1 MTESGFGLQ
10 SGYHEKRLL
19 TTCVTSASVKKEVFV
34 FSPLIFWPGL
44 AGVIVLAIGCFT
56 VRKDLSAAPG
66 LDKLFALAC
75 VFFAAPLALFGAEH
89 FAAARGI
96 SQVVPPW
103 MPGRLF
109 WTYFVGLCLIAA
121 ALSLVLGKYIRLT
134 ATLLAIMFLLFV
146 VLIHLPN
153 VAAHPE
159 NRFVWAVA
167 ARDLTFAAGACAL
180 AESLRTRGSPFL
192 TPVRLYVALAL
203 IFFGVEHFLH
213 PQCAPGVPLE
223 KVTPDW
229 FPLRMLLGY
238 FSGAV
243 IFVGGA
249 AMLFP
254 RYART
259 AAAGVGLLFTLLT
272 VFLYGPILLSSATV
286 AEMNVGENYVAD
298 TLLYGAAVLLLAAAL
313 PAPSRPIE

>member
-1 MTESGFGLQ
+1 
-10 SGYHEKRLL
+10 
-19 TTCVTSASVKKEVFV
+19 V

-44 AGVIVLAIGCFT
+44 AGVIVLAVGLF
-56 VRKDLSAAPG
+56 VARKELSGAAG
-66 LDKLFALAC
+66 LDKLIALAR

-89 FAAARGI
+89 FAAVRGI

-121 ALSLVLGKYIRLT
+121 AFSLVLGKYVRLT

-146 VLIHLPN
+146 AMIHLPN
-153 VAAHPE
+153 VAAQPE

-180 AESLRTRGSPFL
+180 AEGLRTRGSPIL
-192 TPVRLYVALAL
+192 SVVRLYIAIAL
-203 IFFGVEHFLH
+203 IFFAVEHFLH
-213 PQCAPGVPLE
+213 PECAPGVPLQ

-229 FPLRMLLGY
+229 FPFRLFLGY

-243 IFVGGA
+243 LFAGGA
-249 AMLFP
+249 LLLFP
-254 RYART
+254 KYART
-259 AAAGVGLLFTLLT
+259 AAAWVGMLFTLLT
-272 VFLYGPILLSSATV
+272 VFLYGPILFSSATV

-298 TLLYGAAVLLLAAAL
+298 TLLYGGAVLLLASAL
-313 PAPSRPIE
+313 SAETQKGK

>member
-1 MTESGFGLQ
+1 M
-10 SGYHEKRLL
+10 
-19 TTCVTSASVKKEVFV
+19 

-44 AGVIVLAIGCFT
+44 AGVIVLAVGLF
-56 VRKDLSAAPG
+56 VARKELSGAAG
-66 LDKLFALAC
+66 LDKLIALAR

-89 FAAARGI
+89 FAAVRGI

-121 ALSLVLGKYIRLT
+121 AFSLVLGKYVRLT

-146 VLIHLPN
+146 AMIHLPN
-153 VAAHPE
+153 VAAQPE

-180 AESLRTRGSPFL
+180 AEGLRTRGSPIL
-192 TPVRLYVALAL
+192 SVVRLYIAIAL
-203 IFFGVEHFLH
+203 IFFAVEHFLH
-213 PQCAPGVPLE
+213 PECAPGVPLQ

-229 FPLRMLLGY
+229 FPFRLFLGY

-243 IFVGGA
+243 LFAGGA
-249 AMLFP
+249 LLLFP
-254 RYART
+254 KYART
-259 AAAGVGLLFTLLT
+259 AAAWVGMLFTLLT
-272 VFLYGPILLSSATV
+272 VFLYGPILFSSATV

-298 TLLYGAAVLLLAAAL
+298 TLLYGGAVLLLASAL
-313 PAPSRPIE
+313 SAETQKGK

>member
-1 MTESGFGLQ
+1 
-10 SGYHEKRLL
+10 
-19 TTCVTSASVKKEVFV
+19 V

-44 AGVIVLAIGCFT
+44 AGVIVLAVGLF
-56 VRKDLSAAPG
+56 VARKELSGAAG
-66 LDKLFALAC
+66 LDKLIALAR

-89 FAAARGI
+89 FAAVRGI

-121 ALSLVLGKYIRLT
+121 AFSLVLGKYVRLT

-146 VLIHLPN
+146 AMIHLPN
-153 VAAHPE
+153 VAAQPE

-180 AESLRTRGSPFL
+180 AEGLRTRGSPIL
-192 TPVRLYVALAL
+192 SVVRLYIAIAL
-203 IFFGVEHFLH
+203 IFFAVEHFLH
-213 PQCAPGVPLE
+213 PECAPGVPLQ

-229 FPLRMLLGY
+229 FPFRLFLGY

-243 IFVGGA
+243 LFAGGA
-249 AMLFP
+249 LLLFP
-254 RYART
+254 KYART
-259 AAAGVGLLFTLLT
+259 AAAWVGMLFTLLT
-272 VFLYGPILLSSATV
+272 VFLYGPILFSSATV

-298 TLLYGAAVLLLAAAL
+298 TLLYGGAVLLLASAL
-313 PAPSRPIE
+313 RAETQKGK

>member
-1 MTESGFGLQ
+1 M
-10 SGYHEKRLL
+10 
-19 TTCVTSASVKKEVFV
+19 

-44 AGVIVLAIGCFT
+44 AGAIVLALGLFT
-56 VRKDLSAAPG
+56 ARKDLSAAPG
-66 LDKLFALAC
+66 LDKLIALAR

-89 FAAARGI
+89 FAAARAI

-121 ALSLVLGKYIRLT
+121 ALSLVLGKCVRLT

-146 VLIHLPN
+146 ALIHLPN
-153 VAAHPE
+153 VAANPK
-159 NRFVWAVA
+159 NRFIWAVA
-167 ARDLTFAAGACAL
+167 VRDLTFAVGAGAL
-180 AESLRTRGSPFL
+180 AESQRTRRSPVL
-192 TPVRLYVALAL
+192 TPVRLYVAIAL
-203 IFFGVEHFLH
+203 IFFAVEHFLH
-213 PQCAPGVPLE
+213 PEGALGVPLE

-229 FPLRMLLGY
+229 FPLRLPLGY

-243 IFVGGA
+243 LLAGGA
-249 AMLFP
+249 VMLFP
-254 RYART
+254 KYART
-259 AAAGVGLLFTLLT
+259 AAAWVGMLFTLLT
-272 VFLYGPILLSSATV
+272 VFLYGPILISSATV

-313 PAPSRPIE
+313 PAPAGPIE

>member
-1 MTESGFGLQ
+1 
-10 SGYHEKRLL
+10 
-19 TTCVTSASVKKEVFV
+19 
-34 FSPLIFWPGL
+34 
-44 AGVIVLAIGCFT
+44 
-56 VRKDLSAAPG
+56 
-66 LDKLFALAC
+66 
-75 VFFAAPLALFGAEH
+75 
-89 FAAARGI
+89 
-96 SQVVPPW
+96 